1 MSDFDSFFRKFSQ
14 PIYNYLARL
23 LGDAER
29 ASDLF
34 QRVFLKAY
42 THFRDR
48 RSPGGERSWI
58 YMIATNEARDEMRR
72 RRRDP
77 VRTMDLPD
85 LRTRPEADPSIS
97 AEDRELAR
105 EILRGIGELPRPQ
118 RELFLL
124 VRYHGFAFA
133 EAAFLCGMTL
143 SAAKMAV
150 ARAHEKLLRKLA
162 GRVDFGSLL

>member
-1 MSDFDSFFRKFSQ
+1 MPEFDAFFRKFS
-14 PIYNYLARL
+14 PAIYSYLARL

-29 ASDLF
+29 ANDLF

-42 THFRDR
+42 IHFRDR

-77 VRTMDLPD
+77 VKPMDLPD

-105 EILRGIGELPRPQ
+105 EILELKPDADRVC
-118 RELFLL
+118 FLW
-124 VRYHGFAFA
+124 
-133 EAAFLCGMTL
+133 EP
-143 SAAKMAV
+143 
-150 ARAHEKLLRKLA
+150 
-162 GRVDFGSLL
+162 GRHQADKICFDLKIDII